1 MARKYRTTVR
11 EEKAVE
17 FTVSIAGIQEYKDAW
32 LAICNNA
39 REYPTDIYK
48 VNNSSWNSNI
58 YVFCNPKSADKAKL
72 WLEQFGE
79 VTNIDEDKYA
89 VFVDVSCEYTG
100 NFDDDYIDS
109 EYIFGE
115 LD

>member
-17 FTVSIAGIQEYKDAW
+17 FTVSIQDIQEYKDAW

-39 REYPTDIYK
+39 REYPEDIYK
-48 VNNSSWNSNI
+48 VYNSYNSNI
-58 YVFCNPKSADKAKL
+58 YVMCNPESASSTRS
-72 WLEQFGE
+72 WLSQFGE
-79 VTNIDEDKYA
+79 ITSEDGDKY
-89 VFVDVSCEYTG
+89 VVLVDVSCDYTKS
-100 NFDDDYIDS
+100 FDEDYIDC
-109 EYIFGE
+109 EYVFGE